1 MKLSLDANLLP
12 KTHAAG
18 GTADIVYEY
27 NKANQYPKHKVLLEA
42 TLTESTSQRKNEMEP
57 VSRHLMREIQEND
70 NDNTYAV
77 FVANILQEEVLS
89 DFRFRK
95 NYQFRSKNSVKTGL
109 KIISLSI
116 QDIIKLINVKVQYSE
131 LYEIFEIA
139 YNDTEINDL
148 EWYEK
153 RIKNKVDNL

>member
-27 NKANQYPKHKVLLEA
+27 NKTNNYPEHKVLLEA

-70 NDNTYAV
+70 NDDTYAV

-89 DFRFRK
+89 DFRSRK
-95 NYQFRSKNSVKTGL
+95 NYQFRGKNSVKSGL

-116 QDIIKLINVKVQYSE
+116 RDIIKLINIKIQYSK
-131 LYEIFEIA
+131 LYKIFDEA
-139 YNDTEINDL
+139 YKDTNINDL

-153 RIKNKVDNL
+153 LVKNKINNL

>member
-27 NKANQYPKHKVLLEA
+27 NKTNDYPEHKVLLEA

-70 NDNTYAV
+70 NNNTYAV

-89 DFRFRK
+89 DFRSRK
-95 NYQFRSKNSVKTGL
+95 NYQFRGKNSVKSGSKT
-109 KIISLSI
+109 ISI
-116 QDIIKLINVKVQYSE
+116 TITDIIKLINIKIQYSK
-131 LYEIFEIA
+131 LYKIFDEA
-139 YNDTEINDL
+139 YKDTNINDL

-153 RIKNKVDNL
+153 LVKNKINNL

>member
-27 NKANQYPKHKVLLEA
+27 NRNEEYPEHKVLLEA

-70 NDNTYAV
+70 NDDTYAV

-89 DFRFRK
+89 DFRSRK

-116 QDIIKLINVKVQYSE
+116 QDIIKLINVKVQYSK
-131 LYEIFEIA
+131 LYGIFETA
-139 YNDTEINDL
+139 YKDTEINDL

-153 RIKNKVDNL
+153 LIKNKVNNL